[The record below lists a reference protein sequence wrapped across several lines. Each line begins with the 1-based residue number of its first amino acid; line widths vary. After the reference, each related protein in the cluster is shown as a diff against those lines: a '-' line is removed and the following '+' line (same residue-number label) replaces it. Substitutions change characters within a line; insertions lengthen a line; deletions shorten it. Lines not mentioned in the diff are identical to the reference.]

1 MPPLASRSFPF
12 GELGDNVSGDPPDY
26 NGNHADPG
34 DSNSGSGTLNS
45 VLDVQG
51 GQNNR
56 MADTLVRQVL
66 AEVSSLCELTAC
78 PQLRAHED
86 IVT

>member
-1 MPPLASRSFPF
+1 M
-12 GELGDNVSGDPPDY
+12 SGDPPDY

-34 DSNSGSGTLNS
+34 LRGDSNSRSEKLNS